1 VEAEACNHG
10 QLRLEVRHVVLAIA
24 VFGIE
29 VGEEFPEEV
38 QLRFGV
44 EVGLL
49 GGFVLR
55 LFLLLERE
63 YVLGGE

>member
-1 VEAEACNHG
+1 
-10 QLRLEVRHVVLAIA
+10 LAIA